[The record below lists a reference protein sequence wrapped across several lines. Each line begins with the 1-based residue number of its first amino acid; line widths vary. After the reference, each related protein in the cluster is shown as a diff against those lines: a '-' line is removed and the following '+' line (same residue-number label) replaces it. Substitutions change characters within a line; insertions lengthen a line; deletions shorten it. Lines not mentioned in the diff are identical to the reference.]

1 MSETP
6 GDAHRS
12 IDAARVMLLPPRPA
26 RLVGR
31 GELLRDV
38 VNALRTTTTG
48 LYTITGM
55 AGSGKSAL
63 ASEAAYVLAADERA
77 FPDGIVAFTATGYQ
91 GTAGLVALLRK
102 IIAVFSPS
110 LLLHALP
117 AHEVPGSDE
126 ISLADSIN
134 LTRIALSGKRVLLLL
149 DDLEARFPLRTALD
163 ALLSSEPQP
172 GSTDSTTRVVL
183 VTSRYIHTPALV
195 TQRFQVGPLE
205 PEAALELFTPSG
217 HRFHGSERASV
228 EQICAALGYLPLAIE
243 VAAAAVSVAG
253 VPLALL
259 VEHIATHPLDGLLD
273 GEGEIRS
280 MLARALAD
288 IDPELQKRF
297 ALLSTL
303 GVSSFGLESAASLSG
318 TISTRPELGPGSIAD
333 ITAPAIPGDE
343 TGMGV
348 TDNKSIVATEHL
360 ASAAADLG
368 QFVRH
373 SLLELAPQRSIIVS
387 STPHVSSAYA
397 TRYQLHPLLYTHALD
412 RLELLEPDV
421 VQRAR
426 RNVLSYAL
434 VYVERCQYDVSLL
447 AHEQDF
453 LLAVVT
459 EAWQRR
465 DYQHVVYLLDSL
477 AYLSPSLENTRE
489 SERLLRWGIHA
500 SRSIQDQTHQAL
512 FLKMLGSLLC
522 SRGEF
527 EQARQA
533 LEECLAIAEILDGP
547 IYLWEA
553 LAMLA
558 YIASMRGERQAALRF
573 ADMYLL
579 HSQEAA
585 DPIRMA
591 SALFIRGW
599 CERLEGARER
609 AYDDLHASLRLLSDI
624 SFPDHDG
631 FYLHIQAELARS
643 AGDYAHAREYTEMAI
658 SSEPLYH
665 GAYNIVDMLINQAH
679 FAYEQGVLD
688 DAGALA
694 QRVVE
699 LADRAGS
706 AHLHSQG
713 LTLLRRLP
721 RHPLAPSPTDVPVSL
736 ITPTTAMQ
744 AYALAEVSPET
755 SQDIFESLSQ
765 RELEVLT
772 CVAAGLSNREIAA
785 RLVISI
791 GTVKKHLEHIYGKLG
806 VYNRTRAVA
815 RARGLHLLR

>member
-1 MSETP
+1 MY
-6 GDAHRS
+6 RR
-12 IDAARVMLLPPRPA
+12 IDAARAMLLPPRPA

-31 GELLRDV
+31 AELLRDV

-48 LYTITGM
+48 VCTITGM

-63 ASEAAYVLAADERA
+63 ASEAVHVLADDERV

-91 GTAGLVALLRK
+91 GSAGLVALLWK
-102 IIAVFSPS
+102 IVAVFSPS
-110 LLLHALP
+110 LLLPSFP
-117 AHEVPGSDE
+117 ACEAPGSGE
-126 ISLADSIN
+126 TSLADSIN
-134 LTRIALSGKRVLLLL
+134 LTRIALAGKRVLLLL
-149 DDLEARFPLRTALD
+149 DDLDARFPLRTALD
-163 ALLSSEPQP
+163 ALLASDPRPAP
-172 GSTDSTTRVVL
+172 GCTTSPARVVL

-195 TQRFQVGPLE
+195 THRFQVGPLE
-205 PEAALELFTPSG
+205 LEAALELFTSPG
-217 HRFHGSERASV
+217 HRLHGGERAYV

-243 VAAAAVSVAG
+243 VATAAVSVAG

-259 VEHIATHPLDGLLD
+259 AEHVATHPLDGLLD

-280 MLARALAD
+280 ALARALAD
-288 IDPELQKRF
+288 SDPELQKRF

-303 GVSSFGLESAASLSG
+303 GVSSFGLESVAALSG
-318 TISTRPELGPGSIAD
+318 TISARPARPELGSGSVADTAVPAISGPETAMGIAD
-333 ITAPAIPGDE
+333 NQP
-343 TGMGV
+343 
-348 TDNKSIVATEHL
+348 IVAPDEL

-368 QFVRH
+368 QFLRH
-373 SLLELAPQRSIIVS
+373 SLLELAPQHSIIIS
-387 STPHVSSAYA
+387 SMPHVSSAYD
-397 TRYQLHPLLYTHALD
+397 TRYQLHPLLYAHALD
-412 RLELLEPDV
+412 RLEQLEPDV

-426 RNVLSYAL
+426 RNVLAYAL
-434 VYVERCQYDVSLL
+434 AYVERCQYDISLL
-447 AHEQDF
+447 AREQDF

-459 EAWQRR
+459 EAWQRK

-500 SRSIQDQTHQAL
+500 SRAIQDQLHQAL

-533 LEECLAIAEILDGP
+533 LEECQAIAEILHGP

-558 YIASMRGERQAALRF
+558 YIAFMRGERQAALRF
-573 ADMYLL
+573 ADMYLY

-585 DPIRMA
+585 DPVRMA

-599 CERLEGARER
+599 CERLEGARQQ
-609 AYDDLHASLRLLSDI
+609 AYDDLHSSLRLLSDI

-643 AGDYAHAREYTEMAI
+643 AGDYAHARAYTETAVA
-658 SSEPLYH
+658 SVPLYH
-665 GAYNIVDMLINQAH
+665 GTYNIVDMLITQAH

-688 DAGALA
+688 DASALA

-699 LADRAGS
+699 LAGRAG
-706 AHLHSQG
+706 ATHLHSQG

-721 RHPLAPSPTDVPVSL
+721 LHPLASSLTNVSMSVITPITDVQTDDPV
-736 ITPTTAMQ
+736 
-744 AYALAEVSPET
+744 EGSPEA
-755 SQDIFESLSQ
+755 SHDIFESLSQ

-806 VYNRTRAVA
+806 VYTRTRAVVRA
-815 RARGLHLLR
+815 RALHLLR